1 METRLFLFLRRM
13 KKMKEKE
20 IRLLSENLEARAAED
35 ENKMIV
41 EGYAV
46 VFDSP
51 ATHGFTEIID
61 RNAFNGCDMK
71 DVCLK
76 YNHDDSHLIL
86 ARTRNKSLQ
95 LNVDDKGLYI
105 RADLIDT
112 TSNKDVYKM
121 IQAGLLDKMSFA
133 FTVDK
138 EQWDLA
144 TDTRTIL
151 GIDKLFD
158 VSVVDTPFY
167 DTTSIYARALES
179 LENEKRALEKAKEE
193 QERKD
198 RLEARKQELISR
210 LRKETN

>member
-1 METRLFLFLRRM
+1 M
-13 KKMKEKE
+13 KNEKE
-20 IRLLSENLEARAAED
+20 IRLLAENLEVRASEEND
-35 ENKMIV
+35 EKMIV

-86 ARTRNKSLQ
+86 ARTRNKSLS
-95 LNVDDKGLYI
+95 LSIDDKGLFI
-105 RADLIDT
+105 RAELIDT
-112 TSNKDVYKM
+112 TSNRDIYKM
-121 IQAGLLDKMSFA
+121 IDAGLLDKMSFA
-133 FTVDK
+133 FTVEEEK
-138 EQWDLA
+138 WDLA

-151 GIDKLFD
+151 KIDKLFD

-167 DTTSIYARALES
+167 DTTSIYARALSTLES
-179 LENEKRALEKAKEE
+179 EKEKLDNLRAKNALARRKLAMQIKLNELKEE
-193 QERKD
+193 M
-198 RLEARKQELISR
+198 
-210 LRKETN
+210 

>member
-1 METRLFLFLRRM
+1 MND
-13 KKMKEKE
+13 KKEV
-20 IRLLSENLEARAAED
+20 RFFAENLQVRNDNDSE
-35 ENKMIV
+35 KMIV

-71 DVCLK
+71 DVPLK

-86 ARTRNKSLQ
+86 ARTRNNSLS
-95 LNVDDKGLYI
+95 LSIDDKGLLI
-105 RADLIDT
+105 RAELINT
-112 TSNKDVYKM
+112 TSNIDIYKS

-133 FTVDK
+133 FTVEEEK
-138 EQWDLA
+138 WDLS

-151 GIDKLFD
+151 KIDRLYD

-167 DTTSIYARALES
+167 DTTSIYARALS
-179 LENEKRALEKAKEE
+179 TLDSEKKKLDNLRAKRELSKRKLLLNLKIKEIGE
-193 QERKD
+193 
-198 RLEARKQELISR
+198 I
-210 LRKETN
+210 